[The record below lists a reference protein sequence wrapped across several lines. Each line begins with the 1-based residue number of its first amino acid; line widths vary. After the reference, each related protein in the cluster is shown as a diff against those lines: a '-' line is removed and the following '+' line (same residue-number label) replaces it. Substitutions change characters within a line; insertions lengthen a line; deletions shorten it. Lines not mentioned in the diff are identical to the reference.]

1 MENKSI
7 TSQLSQKEFESIF
20 KNNMKISSYSMSIKT
35 LFSDRMQKKID
46 YNPYYQRNYVWDR
59 AKATFFIESIL
70 LGTDIPPLIFFNS
83 GGKIEVIDGRQRF
96 ETMKKFKEGDL
107 SLNIKGLL
115 ELPQLKNNTFNK
127 LDDDIQ
133 GIFEDV
139 KIRIFE
145 FEVINEPK
153 LSEYLEDKIKKEIF
167 RRYNS
172 GITALN
178 TSEIDNAVYDDD
190 KITIEFKKIL
200 KEKKGLTARITET
213 FLGKKFKD
221 KNIDFSKILQL
232 LRKHFV
238 LTSFPISHYART
250 NNRQNT
256 LKLLYDVV
264 QENKIVDSS
273 LIIDFFENVKIVLT
287 LKDYFQKNGLEGNKT
302 LYECI
307 LWAICILK
315 IEVVPQ
321 LKEFTEEEKK
331 KLLNHYINNKETYNT
346 DFYHYYKEIINRFTD
361 TAQIFKSIFSFDFKD
376 YIRDENFSAKVKS
389 LRQSENQAK
398 LKLDELSTLRVN
410 KPDPSFIPV
419 EELINDLQTK
429 RYLVRPSYQRQER
442 INEFKASA
450 IIESIILGIYL
461 PPIFI
466 YKNKN
471 GVKEIIDGQQRML
484 SILGFLGKQYLNEN
498 NKLVFSKNNN
508 YKLRGLKV
516 IKEING
522 LRYRDLDENEY
533 QEKILDFKLQLI
545 EIDSAINENFQPVDL
560 FIRLNNKPYPIK
572 ENSFEMWNSFADKE
586 TIKFIRE
593 ITQKYVSWFYIKS
606 TDKKYFIDRM
616 ENAELITTLAYI
628 NYNNKYRKDYKS
640 VGYYNRKDKITGRIG
655 DKKDV
660 SSIVERLSV
669 NALMKDNF
677 IQCVSEIETFIILLS
692 KILGEKDLKEKLN
705 SLFNVG
711 KAKRSKIDFYLL
723 YDLLQNIP
731 VDKYNLIKLKDLNED
746 ISLLSSIL
754 KNTEQNLIN
763 DDYKKNFLIVKEKLV
778 SKYQTLVN

>member
-1 MENKSI
+1 MDNKSI

-20 KNNMKISSYSMSIKT
+20 KNNMKITSYSMSIKT

-127 LDDDIQ
+127 LDDDIK
-133 GIFEDV
+133 GIFQDV

-190 KITIEFKKIL
+190 NITIEFKKIL
-200 KEKKGLTARITET
+200 KENKGLTSRITEA

-273 LIIDFFENVKIVLT
+273 LIIDFFENVKLVLT

-315 IEVVPQ
+315 IEVEPE
-321 LKEFTEEEKK
+321 LNEFTEEEKK
-331 KLLNHYINNKETYNT
+331 KVVDLAKRAMGPRFHEGYFINKMNYRVKKFSDIQNKARYISFLDFFLSGGLEDLKKAKGIEEFIIVGMSNLEYRNHIKL
-346 DFYHYYKEIINRFTD
+346 DVDKLKS
-361 TAQIFKSIFSFDFKD
+361 FKAKDLSFAVKAFFNSSITSD
-376 YIRDENFSAKVKS
+376 IEAVIKS
-389 LRQSENQAK
+389 L
-398 LKLDELSTLRVN
+398 
-410 KPDPSFIPV
+410 
-419 EELINDLQTK
+419 
-429 RYLVRPSYQRQER
+429 
-442 INEFKASA
+442 
-450 IIESIILGIYL
+450 
-461 PPIFI
+461 
-466 YKNKN
+466 
-471 GVKEIIDGQQRML
+471 
-484 SILGFLGKQYLNEN
+484 
-498 NKLVFSKNNN
+498 
-508 YKLRGLKV
+508 
-516 IKEING
+516 
-522 LRYRDLDENEY
+522 
-533 QEKILDFKLQLI
+533 
-545 EIDSAINENFQPVDL
+545 
-560 FIRLNNKPYPIK
+560 
-572 ENSFEMWNSFADKE
+572 E
-586 TIKFIRE
+586 TR
-593 ITQKYVSWFYIKS
+593 
-606 TDKKYFIDRM
+606 
-616 ENAELITTLAYI
+616 
-628 NYNNKYRKDYKS
+628 
-640 VGYYNRKDKITGRIG
+640 
-655 DKKDV
+655 
-660 SSIVERLSV
+660 
-669 NALMKDNF
+669 
-677 IQCVSEIETFIILLS
+677 
-692 KILGEKDLKEKLN
+692 
-705 SLFNVG
+705 
-711 KAKRSKIDFYLL
+711 
-723 YDLLQNIP
+723 
-731 VDKYNLIKLKDLNED
+731 
-746 ISLLSSIL
+746 
-754 KNTEQNLIN
+754 
-763 DDYKKNFLIVKEKLV
+763 
-778 SKYQTLVN
+778 

>member
-1 MENKSI
+1 MDKNLI
-7 TSQLSQKEFESIF
+7 TPQLSQKEFESIF
-20 KNNMKISSYSMSIKT
+20 KNNMKITSYSMSIKT
-35 LFSDRMQKKID
+35 LFSNRMQKKIN

-59 AKATFFIESIL
+59 AKASFFIESIL

-96 ETMKKFKEGDL
+96 ETIKKFKEGDL

-115 ELPQLKNNTFNK
+115 ELPQLKNKSFNK
-127 LDDDIQ
+127 LDNDIKS
-133 GIFEDV
+133 IFEDV

-153 LSEYLEDKIKKEIF
+153 LSEYIEDKIKKEIF

-190 KITIEFKKIL
+190 KITNEFKKIL
-200 KEKKGLTARITET
+200 KTNKELTSRITET

-221 KNIDFSKILQL
+221 KSIDFSKILQL

-250 NNRQNT
+250 TNRQTT
-256 LKLLYDVV
+256 LKLLYDFV

-273 LIIDFFENVKIVLT
+273 LIIDFFENLKLVLS

-315 IEVVPQ
+315 IEVKPEI
-321 LKEFTEEEKK
+321 KKFTEEDKK

-346 DFYHYYKEIINRFTD
+346 DFYHYYREIINRFTD
-361 TAQIFKSIFSFDFKD
+361 TANIFESIFSFDYSD
-376 YIRDENFSAKVKS
+376 YIRDENFTEKVKS
-389 LRQSENQAK
+389 LKQSENQAK
-398 LKLDELSTLRVN
+398 LKLDELSSLRVN

-419 EELINDLQTK
+419 EELINDLETK
-429 RYLVRPSYQRQER
+429 RYLIRPTYQRQER
-442 INEFKASA
+442 INEYKASA

-471 GVKEIIDGQQRML
+471 GIKEVIDGQQRIL
-484 SILGFLGKQYLNEN
+484 SILGYLGKQYLNEN

-522 LRYRDLDENEY
+522 LRYTDLDEDEY

-545 EIDSAINENFQPVDL
+545 EIDSSINENFQPVDL

-586 TIKFIRE
+586 TIKLIRE

-606 TDKKYFIDRM
+606 TDKKYYVDRM
-616 ENAELITTLAYI
+616 ENDELLTILAYI
-628 NYNNKYRKDYKS
+628 NYNNKYRKDYNTI
-640 VGYYNRKDKITGRIG
+640 GYYNRKDKITGRIG

-660 SSIVERLSV
+660 SSIIERLSV
-669 NALMKDNF
+669 DAIMKDNF
-677 IQCVSEIETFIILLS
+677 IECINEIEIFIQLLS
-692 KILGEKDLKEKLN
+692 KILGEVNLKEKLN
-705 SLFNVG
+705 SLFKLG
-711 KAKRSKIDFYLL
+711 KAKRSLIYFYLL

-731 VDKYNLIKLKDLNED
+731 VEKAQLIQFTDLDND

-754 KNTEQNLIN
+754 KNTEQDIID
-763 DDYKKNFLIVKEKLV
+763 DDYRRNFLLVKEKLIL
-778 SKYQTLVN
+778 KYQSLAS

>member
-1 MENKSI
+1 MEKKSI

-107 SLNIKGLL
+107 ALNIKGLL

-200 KEKKGLTARITET
+200 KENKGLTARITET
-213 FLGKKFKD
+213 FLGNKFKD

-273 LIIDFFENVKIVLT
+273 LILDFFENVKLVLT
-287 LKDYFQKNGLEGNKT
+287 LKDFFQKNELEGNKT

-361 TAQIFKSIFSFDFKD
+361 TANIFKSIFSYDFKD
-376 YIRDENFSAKVKS
+376 YIRDENFNARVKS
-389 LRQSENQAK
+389 LKQSENQAK

-429 RYLVRPSYQRQER
+429 RYLVRPTYQRQER
-442 INEFKASA
+442 INEYKASA

-471 GVKEIIDGQQRML
+471 GVKEIIDGQQRIL

-522 LRYRDLDENEY
+522 ARYRDLDENEY

-586 TIKFIRE
+586 TIKLIRE

-616 ENAELITTLAYI
+616 ENAELITILSYI

-660 SSIVERLSV
+660 SSIIERLSV

-677 IQCVSEIETFIILLS
+677 IQCVNEIEIFINLLS

-731 VDKYNLIKLKDLNED
+731 IDKYKLVDLKDLDKD
-746 ISLLSSIL
+746 ILLLSSIL

-763 DDYKKNFLIVKEKLV
+763 DDYKTNFLSVKEKLV